1 MHTGTTSMHT
11 GRIGPSMH
19 TGTLKIPIYK
29 LVIPVCIL
37 VALFVFQNANYAS
50 IHTGITNM
58 HTGNTNIQTH
68 MKD

>member
-37 VALFVFQNANYAS
+37 VAIFVFQNANYTS
-50 IHTGITNM
+50 IQTSITSM
-58 HTGNTNIQTH
+58 PTGNTNIQTH

>member
-1 MHTGTTSMHT
+1 MHTGTTSVHT
-11 GRIGPSMH
+11 GSIGPNMH

-37 VALFVFQNANYAS
+37 VALFVFQNAQYAS

-58 HTGNTNIQTH
+58 HTGNTNIQTE
-68 MKD
+68 